1 MHPEMVRAM
10 MAARTEDLRRGPRPR
25 SAPSRPTTPRLRT
38 ATGWF
43 LVEVGLK
50 LAVPQRELRPATR

>member
-1 MHPEMVRAM
+1 MHPEMARAV

-25 SAPSRPTTPRLRT
+25 SGYSPPAPPRLRT

-50 LAVPQRELRPATR
+50 LAVPHRHLRPATR